1 MSVNLKKVVGILL
14 IGAALLLNGCKEEKA
29 EVGAAAPELAAYD
42 LKGNQVSLE
51 QWKGKYI
58 YLNFWASSCGGCLA
72 EMPSMEKLSKE
83 FGDSIVV
90 VGINTDKDDMNIK
103 ALLDE
108 HQISF
113 PNARDQLS
121 ITQERY
127 RVTGTPTS
135 FLIDP
140 AGKITAQYVGML
152 REPELKA
159 IFEKSRQKG
168 G

>member
-1 MSVNLKKVVGILL
+1 MSLNLKKAGGILL
-14 IGAALLLNGCKEEKA
+14 IAAALLLNGCKEEKA
-29 EVGAAAPELAAYD
+29 EVGAAAPALAAYD

-51 QWKGKYI
+51 QWKGKHI
-58 YLNFWASSCGGCLA
+58 YLNFWASNCGGCLA
-72 EMPSMEKLSKE
+72 EIPSLEKLSKE

-90 VGINTDKDDMNIK
+90 VGINTDKDDMNIQ

-108 HQISF
+108 RQVSF
-113 PNARDQLS
+113 PNVRDQLS

-127 RVTGTPTS
+127 QVIGTPTS

-140 AGKITAQYVGML
+140 NGKLTAQYIGML
-152 REPELKA
+152 HEPELKA

-168 G
+168 